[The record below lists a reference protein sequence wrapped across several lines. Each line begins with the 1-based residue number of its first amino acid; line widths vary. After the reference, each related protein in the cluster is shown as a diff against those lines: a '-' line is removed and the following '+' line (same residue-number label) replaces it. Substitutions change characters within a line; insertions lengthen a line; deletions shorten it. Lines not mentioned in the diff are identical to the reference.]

1 MTSQQLA
8 AINNPCEL
16 AEQCANQRYRTFTIN
31 GTLAV
36 SCMLTVNV
44 GEE

>member
-1 MTSQQLA
+1 MTNNQII

-16 AEQCANQRYRTFTIN
+16 AEQCANQRYRQVHRKGFYLIS
-31 GTLAV
+31 V
-36 SCMLTVNV
+36 MLTVNV